1 MDDRTLPGDRNATLP
16 TEEHESREPTT
27 AATPSPYGRVGR
39 ERGPLTRV
47 GSYRLDKLLGRGGMG
62 EVHLGYD
69 ERLERRVAV
78 KLLREGPRDQ
88 GRARTLME
96 REAKALAKLS
106 HPNVVHVYEVGEH
119 DGQTFIA
126 MEYVEGRTL
135 RAFVQQDPRPS
146 WREIVAV
153 FIEAGRGLLAAHEV
167 GLVHRDFK
175 PDNVIIGTDGH
186 ARVLDFG
193 IARLVRDETARPGEA
208 GAASNDTA
216 TSGVVGTLRYMPIEQ
231 YLRTGEGP
239 ASDQFAFCVALYE
252 ALWAS
257 DPFPAQTLGHRVLLV
272 EEERFAAP
280 PRGQA
285 ERALWPIVRRGL
297 RAKIEDRWPDMRAL
311 LRALE
316 LVLARRRRRALW
328 ALGASLLGV
337 GVVLG
342 GLGPNHHDPCSGLE
356 DELQQVWDASRGDRL
371 EATLRELASETVAAS
386 ARTTIDA
393 WYQHWTD
400 ERLQLCHRRATL
412 PEQTHADRL
421 ACLEVQRSEVDSLVE
436 SLEPRSPAPLSRAF
450 ASLPDSE
457 VCRSAAWLRL
467 EQPAPAIADEV
478 QSLREQIAQ
487 AAGQRRA
494 GRLQDSRA
502 LLEPT
507 RARVHE
513 LGYVPLQIESDL
525 GWARLLL
532 DSGEL
537 EAGASLLE
545 TTTVEAEVIGHDWVI
560 ADGRA
565 LLVDVNVKLDRI
577 ERAKLWLELARA
589 VHRRIGS
596 SPEGVVPLTWLAA
609 RIELIE
615 GRPDHARELLEPLIA
630 ALPVTTHPSAYYEL
644 LADIRTELGDAEG
657 ALQALEDGHARA
669 VRDWGANYPDTLRS
683 LPGLGLALMSA
694 GRADEA
700 RTVLEAAVQG
710 LSSIPDEPDLVVAQ
724 LALGKLELDR
734 GSLELAKQWFLAA
747 EQTLLDRDIGDPMQL
762 ANVDL
767 ALGVIARLEG
777 QIDEAYARYT
787 AGERRYA
794 EHAPDDPSRARFEL
808 GRAMALLARDELD
821 EAARAFD
828 AVLAWSEPS
837 LARVQTAARL
847 GLAELQLRRN
857 ELDAAALRLAE
868 VAAVAGD
875 LRPDDRLTF
884 ALLDELLA
892 LRKGRRDRC
901 LAGPRT
907 IEADVTASSI
917 ELAQRILDQLE
928 LDANERRCLGWP
940 PAPAPRP

>member
-16 TEEHESREPTT
+16 TKEHSSGDPTT
-27 AATPSPYGRVGR
+27 AATPSPYGRSAR
-39 ERGPLTRV
+39 ERGPLTKV

-69 ERLERRVAV
+69 ERLDRRVAV
-78 KLLREGPRDQ
+78 KVLREGRRDE

-96 REAKALAKLS
+96 REAKALARLS

-119 DGQTFIA
+119 DDQTFIA

-153 FIEAGRGLLAAHEV
+153 FIEAGRGLFAAHQV
-167 GLVHRDFK
+167 GIVHRDFK

-193 IARLVRDETARPGEA
+193 IARLGRDETARPGSA
-208 GAASNDTA
+208 GAPTNDTA

-231 YLRTGEGP
+231 FLRNGEGP

-257 DPFPAQTLGHRVLLV
+257 DPFASETLAHRVLLV

-297 RAKIEDRWPDMRAL
+297 RAKIEDRWPDMRSL
-311 LRALE
+311 LDALE
-316 LVLARRRRRALW
+316 RVLARRRRRALW

-342 GLGPNHHDPCSGLE
+342 GLGPSEDPCADLE
-356 DELQQVWDASRGDRL
+356 QELGETWDPIRGDQL
-371 EATLRELASETVAAS
+371 EATLRELASERVAAI
-386 ARTTIDA
+386 ARETIDG
-393 WYQHWTD
+393 WYRQWTE
-400 ERLQLCHRRATL
+400 ERLELCRTRGSL

-450 ASLPDSE
+450 ANLPDSE

-467 EQPAPAIADEV
+467 EQPNPAIAAEV
-478 QSLREQIAQ
+478 QGLREQIAR

-494 GRLQDSRA
+494 GRLQGSRA

-507 RARVHE
+507 RARAHE
-513 LGYVPLQIESDL
+513 LGFVPLQIESDL

-537 EAGASLLE
+537 EAGAALLE
-545 TTTVEAEVIGHDWVI
+545 ATTVEAEVIGHDWVI
-560 ADGRA
+560 TDGRTV
-565 LLVDVNVKLDRI
+565 LVAANVELDRI
-577 ERAKLWLELARA
+577 ERAKLWLALARA
-589 VHRRIGS
+589 VHRRVGS
-596 SPEGVVPLTWLAA
+596 PPEDLVPVTWLAA

-615 GRPDHARELLEPLIA
+615 GRPERARELLEPLIA
-630 ALPVTTHPSAYYEL
+630 ELPATAHPSAYYEL
-644 LADIRTELGDAEG
+644 LADVRSELGDSEG
-657 ALQALEDGHARA
+657 ALQALLDGHERA
-669 VRDWGANYPDTLRS
+669 VRDWGADYPDTLRS
-683 LPGLGLALMSA
+683 LPALGLTLMSA

-700 RTVLEAAVQG
+700 RPVLEAAVEG
-710 LSSIPDEPDLVVAQ
+710 LSALPDEPDLVVAQ

-747 EQTLLDRDIGDPMQL
+747 EQTLLDRNIGDPMQL

-767 ALGVIARLEG
+767 ALGVIAHLG
-777 QIDEAYARYT
+777 GDYDQATTRYT
-787 AGERRYA
+787 AGEQRYA
-794 EHAPDDPSRARFEL
+794 EHAPEDPSRARFQL
-808 GRAMALLARDELD
+808 GRAMGLLGRGEL
-821 EAARAFD
+821 EQAATAFD

-837 LARVQTAARL
+837 LARAQTSARL
-847 GLAELQLRRN
+847 GYAELQLRRDD
-857 ELDAAALRLAE
+857 LDGAALQLAE
-868 VAAVAGD
+868 VAKAAEH
-875 LRPDDRLTF
+875 LRPDERLTY

-892 LRKGRRDRC
+892 VRQGRRARC
-901 LAGPRT
+901 VAEPRT
-907 IEADVTASSI
+907 IEPDVSASGI
-917 ELAQRILDQLE
+917 ELAGRSLAQLE
-928 LDANERRCLGWP
+928 LDDDERRCLGWP
-940 PAPAPRP
+940 PGSSPRP